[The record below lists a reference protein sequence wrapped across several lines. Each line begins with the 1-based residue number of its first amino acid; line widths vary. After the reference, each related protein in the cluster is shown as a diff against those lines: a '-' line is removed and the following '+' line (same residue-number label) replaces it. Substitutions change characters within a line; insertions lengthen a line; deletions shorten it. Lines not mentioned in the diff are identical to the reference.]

1 MTCYQLYFCR
11 MGKLRLDSHLPRA
24 SQLERDAPGRGG
36 SSPAVVKVT
45 QPPTAP
51 LSYPV
56 TVLPC
61 YFTDLRSKVRGLPD

>member
-1 MTCYQLYFCR
+1 MCYQLYFCR

-24 SQLERDAPGRGG
+24 SQLEREPREGGG

-51 LSYPV
+51 AELSCDCAP
-56 TVLPC
+56 LL
-61 YFTDLRSKVRGLPD
+61 FH